1 MEVHRMTTIKTAIVI
16 VLLLIPSI
24 GFTQPEEK
32 NEASVAAK
40 FKSEGLQDSHVMDLL
55 STLCDVYGPRLGW
68 SPEYKKAADWASG
81 QLKEWGLQ
89 NVHYDYWAPL
99 GKGWSLK
106 YFSAVVTSPV
116 PFPVIGYPL
125 AWSPGVREKDAE
137 VVYLDAKK
145 PEDLDAY
152 KGKLKGKYV
161 LVSEPTELRAPFEPL
176 ATRLADSVLLKMANA
191 DLQEGRGSRRFRRFP
206 RNLQNIDSVLA
217 YVRQT
222 NPNVDSAAL
231 VRRIQ
236 EQMMTPRKLSFAQ
249 EQGALAVI
257 STSRGDG
264 GNLIVQSAQV
274 PQAADVPFNER
285 MAAYDPKAPEIVP
298 QVVFAAEHY
307 NRIVRMLEK
316 GTRVRLDMRLDVA
329 TTKADSG
336 FNIIAEIPGT
346 DLKDEVVQIGGHFDS
361 WHGGTGATDDGA
373 GAAAC
378 MEAVRI
384 LETMAQKY
392 DMHPRRTIRISLWG
406 SEEEGLIGSRE
417 YVSQVYAHRE
427 GNGGSQTFGGGSGPL
442 VKKPAYDKF
451 SVYFNDDNGTGRF
464 RGIYLQGNEAARSIF
479 RSWFTAYGDP
489 TAQTITTENTGGT
502 DHLSFDGVGLPGFQ
516 FIQDPIDYG
525 TRTHHFIMDVYDRLQ
540 PDDMKQAATIMA
552 FFAYQAANREGQF
565 PRKAMAEPRSSR

>member
-1 MEVHRMTTIKTAIVI
+1 MEVHRMTNIKIAFVI
-16 VLLLIPSI
+16 VLLLVPSI

-32 NEASVAAK
+32 NEASIATK